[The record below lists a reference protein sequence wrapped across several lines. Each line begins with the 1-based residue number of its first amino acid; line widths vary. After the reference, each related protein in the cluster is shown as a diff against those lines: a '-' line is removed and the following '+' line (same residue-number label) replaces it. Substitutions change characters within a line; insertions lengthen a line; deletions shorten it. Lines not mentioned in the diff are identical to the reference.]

1 MTKDSKIEKTKFKLE
16 ALYKEYG
23 TRTKEIELC
32 SSRYHRNVGFVQ
44 TYLAALSSLATY
56 IYFTQP
62 TFFKCASEMGLHH
75 FEIISALS
83 FLTMFLFFLHATM
96 MDTLYM
102 LIANGSRVGVIE
114 KKVNQTINS
123 SAMEWEN
130 KVMPFILT
138 DKWWV
143 ANGSFR
149 PQPLVFISIFGLFIF
164 AIWTLCFFAWTYANS
179 YFGFYA
185 VPTILI
191 ATFHLWQWVQLSLL
205 NGGAFIKNSIFH
217 IFGFEELKKWDTDI
231 VRYLIGIL
239 TVILGFAV
247 FAVAALQTNSFFPS
261 DKYPFGLLAIPSIW
275 IGDLFILPFLN
286 RNIYDTVKAFFHSA
300 NFNKSKFILAG
311 VLLAIVSFTVMGY
324 LHYVWTKDAYTGFMD
339 LELGY
344 LSFAGWWHF
353 VFSSVELTAIL
364 TALYIGITAY
374 IKKDSSVFELFSKTW
389 LLVLIFV
396 SISVI
401 DFVLRHVIIFIFNL
415 AKSIYWINTELLY
428 PMLYELAKHIYFD
441 WISLTPFAIS
451 LLIYMLIK
459 IKKT

>member
-1 MTKDSKIEKTKFKLE
+1 MVRDSKIEKTKFKLE

-23 TRTKEIELC
+23 TRTKEIESC

-62 TFFKCASEMGLHH
+62 TFFICASEMGLHH

-102 LIANGSRVGVIE
+102 LMANGSRIGVIE
-114 KKVNQTINS
+114 KKVNQTINA

-130 KVMPFILT
+130 KVIPFILT

-143 ANGSFR
+143 VNGSFR
-149 PQPLVFISIFGLFIF
+149 PQPLVFASIFSLFVF
-164 AIWTLCFFAWTYANS
+164 AIWALCFFAWTYANS

-191 ATFHLWQWVQLSLL
+191 AAFHLWQWVQLSLRS
-205 NGGAFIKNSIFH
+205 GGAFIKNSIFH
-217 IFGFEELKKWDTDI
+217 IFGLEELKEWDTDI

-239 TVILGFAV
+239 TVVLGFAV
-247 FAVAALQTNSFFPS
+247 FAIAALQTNSFFPS
-261 DKYPFGLLAIPSIW
+261 DKYPFVLLAIPSIY
-275 IGDLFILPFLN
+275 IGDLLILPFLN
-286 RNIYDTVKAFFHSA
+286 RRIYDTIKAFFHSA
-300 NFNKSKFILAG
+300 NFNKSKFYLMV

-339 LELGY
+339 LELGS
-344 LSFAGWWHF
+344 LSFAGKWHF

-364 TALYIGITAY
+364 TVFYIGITAY
-374 IKKDSSVFELFSKTW
+374 IKKDSSIFELFSKTW

-396 SISVI
+396 SISLV
-401 DFVLRHVIIFIFNL
+401 DFVVRYFVITVT
-415 AKSIYWINTELLY
+415 K
-428 PMLYELAKHIYFD
+428 FD
-441 WISLTPFAIS
+441 WFALIPFVLSLI
-451 LLIYMLIK
+451 IYLAAKKFQVIK
-459 IKKT
+459 TIK